1 MIQIVDLVKTY
12 GKGADS
18 LVALNHISLTL
29 PDKGLVFILGKSGCG
44 KSTLLNMLG
53 GLDDI
58 TSGEIIY
65 DGLSISKLS
74 ENELNNYRN
83 NYVGIIYQNFNLFE
97 KDSVFENVYI
107 AGKKDDKNILT
118 EKIDNMLKELSLE
131 EKKHTQ
137 IKNLSGGQKQ
147 RVAIAR
153 ALIKDSKVILAD
165 EPTGNLDSKNTKM
178 IFDILQDA
186 AKDRLVIV
194 VSHDIKSA
202 ETYADRI
209 IYLSDGTILD
219 DVTRNT
225 DFEETG
231 NYVLEV
237 PADCELTEEKL
248 EEINV
253 GLEKEKLELR
263 KNKKKF
269 YPTNTEGLEPETKAD
284 VKNRVKNIS
293 TPLRVSFKFLS
304 STYVSFIMSIILLSV
319 IIALLAFSNTLMM
332 FDESDAIKVL
342 NEKYDA
348 KAYVL
353 TKAYS
358 YYDDPLNVTKSN
370 IYEIKENDIQAFKNN
385 GYTGNAFP
393 VYNVSL
399 VNYSYTDAYK
409 TSDKDLY
416 SNFYAKGGLGV
427 AVVTTEYLEKT
438 FGGIEILAGSLYGLE
453 NDDRI
458 IITDYLAD
466 SLIMNCKL
474 SLETEYI
481 SDDPNDPYQ
490 KLVNTMIHARFK
502 VGAIIKT
509 NYKEKYE
516 SLIELYNQLFQD
528 PQHKDEIRKQ
538 IKEHSMINNFD
549 MDVNTILNYGYSINP
564 NYEQAI
570 LDRPDDYY
578 FLYAESHII
587 NDKADEFYAQGTAS
601 KFYSKRTS
609 ADLSPGEMCMA
620 LPTYNTLFGKSV
632 KSDKAGF
639 EQEELILKFHKF
651 DEKTGA
657 DAFFSLPIKI
667 VDVYD
672 TSDKNQCGRL
682 SYEDFRTLK
691 DAYLFPY
698 ELLFDDPYQCYA
710 LNNASKDLYYYSNLS
725 VYSPVFTVCNII
737 EVFSSIFKFLFIALI
752 GVAAIVL
759 LMHHLRVIKKS
770 RYLIGV
776 YKSMGYPSYFFTG
789 VAVLDSLYLNLG
801 IFGFSLL
808 FSYLT
813 TTLIN
818 RLLTSSFA
826 KFFNEPLITSMK
838 LISFS
843 FVDVAIYVGIVF
855 AVSIATFLA
864 SIIAIRRLKPNNILH
879 KAVE

>member
-58 TSGEIIY
+58 TAGEIIY

-74 ENELNNYRN
+74 EIELNNYRN
-83 NYVGIIYQNFNLFE
+83 NYIGIIYQNFNLFE
-97 KDSVFENVYI
+97 SDTVYENIYI
-107 AGKKDDKNILT
+107 AGKKKDKQILG
-118 EKIDNMLKELSLE
+118 EKIDGLLKDLTLDD
-131 EKKHTQ
+131 KKHTQ
-137 IKNLSGGQKQ
+137 VKNLSGGQKQ

-153 ALIKDSKVILAD
+153 ALVKDSKVILAD

-178 IFDILQDA
+178 IFDILQEA

-219 DVTRNT
+219 DVTRNK

-237 PADCELTEEKL
+237 PADCDLTEEKL
-248 EEINV
+248 EELNK
-253 GLEKEKLELR
+253 GLEQDKIELR
-263 KNKKKF
+263 KNQSKF
-269 YPTNTEGLEPETKAD
+269 YPTNTEDIKPEQTAD
-284 VKNRVKNIS
+284 VKKGIKNIS
-293 TPLRVSFKFLS
+293 TPLRVSFKFLG
-304 STYVSFIMSIILLSV
+304 STYVSFIMSIFLISV

-342 NEKYDA
+342 NEKYDC

-358 YYDDPLNVTKSN
+358 YYDDPENVTKAN
-370 IYEIKENDIQAFKNN
+370 IYEIDDKDIETFKKN
-385 GYTGNAFP
+385 GYKGNAYP
-393 VYNVSL
+393 VYNMSI
-399 VNYSYTDAYK
+399 VNGYLDDYK
-409 TSDKDLY
+409 TPMKEQY
-416 SNFYAKGGLGV
+416 NNFYITGGIGV
-427 AVVTTEYLEKT
+427 AVVDKEYLERT
-438 FGGIEILAGSLYGLE
+438 YGELEILAGSLYDLE
-453 NDDRI
+453 NNDKI

-474 SLETEYI
+474 ALGTEYI

-490 KLVNTMIHARFK
+490 KIVNTIHHARFK
-502 VGAIIKT
+502 VGAVIKT
-509 NYKEKYE
+509 NYKEKYAE
-516 SLIELYNQLFQD
+516 LIDLFNQLFQD
-528 PQHKDEIRKQ
+528 PQHEDEIRKQ
-538 IKEHSMINNFD
+538 INNNSLVNNFD
-549 MDVNTILNYGYSINP
+549 MDVNTILAYGYSINP
-564 NYEQAI
+564 NYKEAI
-570 LDRPDDYY
+570 LDRPDDYHMV
-578 FLYAESHII
+578 AVESYVV
-587 NDKADEFYAQGTAS
+587 NDKADEFYAQGAAM
-601 KFYSKRTS
+601 KFYTKMDSG
-609 ADLSPGEMCMA
+609 DLQKGEMCMA
-620 LPTYNTLFGKSV
+620 LSTYNALFGKAV
-632 KSDKAGF
+632 KADKVGF
-639 EQEELILKFHKF
+639 EEEEIILKFHKYN
-651 DEKTGA
+651 EKVGA
-657 DAFFSLPIKI
+657 DAFLSMPLKI
-667 VDVYD
+667 VDVYNNAGD
-672 TSDKNQCGRL
+672 GNQCGRL
-682 SYEDFRTLK
+682 SYEDYRLLK
-691 DAYLFPY
+691 DAYVFPY
-698 ELLFDDPYQCYA
+698 QLLFDDPYQCYA
-710 LNNASKDLYYYSNLS
+710 LNNSAKSLYYYSYLS
-725 VYSPVFTVCNII
+725 VYSPVFTVCSII

-752 GVAAIVL
+752 AVAAIVL

-776 YKSMGYPSYFFTG
+776 YKSMGYQSYFFTG
-789 VAVLDSLYLNLG
+789 VAILDSLYLNIG

-813 TTLIN
+813 TTFIN
-818 RLLTSSFA
+818 RLLTGSFA

-838 LISFS
+838 LIGFS

-855 AVSIATFLA
+855 AVSVGTFLA